1 MPKYASLFFLLLF
14 AALFCAS
21 CSPAVPAPLAVSSFP
36 TEISLPPEFSL
47 PTPTLT
53 PFQPIPPTATLT
65 PTATVRPVATH
76 VLIISIDGLRPDAI
90 AKAPMPILD
99 GMMQGGAYTLEAQT
113 IIPPYTLPAHASMLT
128 GLCPSQHGVT
138 WDTYAP
144 SKGIAQGVDLFDL
157 AHELGLKTL
166 MIVSK
171 EKLRQVTESKKNV
184 DVFRLVVSSD
194 DMVAKVA
201 VAEIAK
207 GFDLMFVHFD
217 DVDIAGHDYDW
228 DSPKYLE
235 AARRAD
241 QALSKLIV
249 ALETAGLRD
258 DTLVIVTADHAGRGK
273 NHLESDPEITTIPW
287 ILSGTG
293 IRPMVLKEPV
303 SIVDTAATAAWIL
316 NIPLPLEWA
325 GYPVTEA
332 FGLPSEPRPAPRC
345 P

>member
-1 MPKYASLFFLLLF
+1 MP
-14 AALFCAS
+14 
-21 CSPAVPAPLAVSSFP
+21 V
-36 TEISLPPEFSL
+36 
-47 PTPTLT
+47 
-53 PFQPIPPTATLT
+53 
-65 PTATVRPVATH
+65 
-76 VLIISIDGLRPDAI
+76 
-90 AKAPMPILD
+90 LD

-113 IIPPYTLPAHASMLT
+113 VIPPYTLPAHASMLT

-138 WDTYAP
+138 WDTYTP
-144 SKGIAQGVDLFDL
+144 SKGIAQGVDIFDL

-166 MIVSK
+166 MIVSR
-171 EKLRQVTESKKNV
+171 EKLRQVTESKNV
-184 DVFRLVVSSD
+184 DVFRLVASSD
-194 DMVAKVA
+194 DTVAKVA

-258 DTLVIVTADHAGRGK
+258 DTLVIVTADHAGMGE
-273 NHLESDPEITTIPW
+273 NHLENDPEITTVPW
-287 ILSGTG
+287 ILSGMG
-293 IRPMVLKEPV
+293 IRPTVLKEPV

-332 FGLPSEPRPAPRC
+332 FGLPSEPRPVPRC

>member
-1 MPKYASLFFLLLF
+1 MPKYASLFSLLLF

-21 CSPAVPAPLAVSSFP
+21 CSPAVPDPLAVSSFP
-36 TEISLPPEFSL
+36 TETPLPAEFSL

-90 AKAPMPILD
+90 AKAPMPVLD

-113 IIPPYTLPAHASMLT
+113 VIPPYTLPAHTSMLT

-138 WDTYAP
+138 WDTYTP
-144 SKGIAQGVDLFDL
+144 SKGIAQGVDIFDL

-171 EKLRQVTESKKNV
+171 EKLRQVTESKNV

-194 DMVAKVA
+194 DTVAKVA

-258 DTLVIVTADHAGRGK
+258 DTLVIVTADHAGMGE
-273 NHLESDPEITTIPW
+273 NHLENDPQITTVPW
-287 ILSGTG
+287 ILSGMG

>member
-1 MPKYASLFFLLLF
+1 MPKYASLFSLLLF

-36 TEISLPPEFSL
+36 TETPLPPEFSL

-113 IIPPYTLPAHASMLT
+113 VIPPYTLPAHASMLT

-138 WDTYAP
+138 WDTYTP
-144 SKGIAQGVDLFDL
+144 SKGIAQGVDIFDL

-171 EKLRQVTESKKNV
+171 EKLRQVTESKNV
-184 DVFRLVVSSD
+184 DVFRLVVNSD
-194 DMVAKVA
+194 DTVAKVA

-217 DVDIAGHDYDW
+217 DVDIAGHNYDW

-258 DTLVIVTADHAGRGK
+258 DTLVIVTADHAGMGE
-273 NHLESDPEITTIPW
+273 NHLDTDPEITTVPW
-287 ILSGTG
+287 ILSGMG

>member
-1 MPKYASLFFLLLF
+1 MPKYASLFSLLLF

-21 CSPAVPAPLAVSSFP
+21 CSPAVPDPLAVSSFP
-36 TEISLPPEFSL
+36 TETPLPPEFSL

-90 AKAPMPILD
+90 AKAPMPVLD

-113 IIPPYTLPAHASMLT
+113 VIPPYTLPAHASMLT

-138 WDTYAP
+138 WDTYTP
-144 SKGIAQGVDLFDL
+144 SKGIAQGVDIFDL

-171 EKLRQVTESKKNV
+171 EKLRQVTESKNV

-194 DMVAKVA
+194 DTVAKVA

-258 DTLVIVTADHAGRGK
+258 DTLVIVTADHAGMGE
-273 NHLESDPEITTIPW
+273 NHLENDSQITTVPW
-287 ILSGTG
+287 ILSGMG

>member
-14 AALFCAS
+14 VALFCVS
-21 CSPAVPAPLAVSSFP
+21 CSTTAPASLAVSSFP
-36 TEISLPPEFSL
+36 TETPVPLAFSL
-47 PTPTLT
+47 ATATLT

-90 AKAPMPILD
+90 SKAPMPVLD

-113 IIPPYTLPAHASMLT
+113 VIPPYTLPAHASMLT

-138 WDTYAP
+138 WDTYTP
-144 SKGIAQGVDLFDL
+144 SKGIAQGVDIFDL

-171 EKLRQVTESKKNV
+171 EKLRQVTESKNV
-184 DVFRLVVSSD
+184 DVFRLVASSD
-194 DMVAKVA
+194 DTVAKVA

-258 DTLVIVTADHAGRGK
+258 DTLVIVTADHAGMGE
-273 NHLESDPEITTIPW
+273 NHLDTDPEITTVPW
-287 ILSGTG
+287 ILSGMG

-332 FGLPSEPRPAPRC
+332 FGLSSEPRPAPRC

>member
-1 MPKYASLFFLLLF
+1 MPKYASLFSLLLF

-36 TEISLPPEFSL
+36 TETPLPPEFSL

-113 IIPPYTLPAHASMLT
+113 VIPPYTLPAHASMLT

-138 WDTYAP
+138 WDTYTP
-144 SKGIAQGVDLFDL
+144 SKGIAQGVDIFDL

-171 EKLRQVTESKKNV
+171 EKLRQVTESKNV

-194 DMVAKVA
+194 DTVAKVA

-217 DVDIAGHDYDW
+217 DVDIAGHGYDW

-258 DTLVIVTADHAGRGK
+258 DTLVIVTADHAGMGE
-273 NHLESDPEITTIPW
+273 NHLENDPQITTVPW
-287 ILSGTG
+287 ILSGMG